1 MTSKERAALRAQ
13 ANSIKALFQV
23 GKDGITDAL
32 IKQTDDALEAR
43 ELIKLKVLLE
53 TVPEKPYDIADKLA
67 AATHAEVVSVV
78 GGSMVFYR
86 YNKKLHEKKKK

>member
-1 MTSKERAALRAQ
+1 MNLECKRKLPTLQE
-13 ANSIKALFQV
+13 IKAMYPIDEQLASQ
-23 GKDGITDAL
+23 KKA
-32 IKQTDDALEAR
+32 TDDALEAR

-53 TVPEKPYDIADKLA
+53 TAPEKPYDIADKLA

>member
-53 TVPEKPYDIADKLA
+53 TAPEKPYDIADKLA
-67 AATHAEVVSVV
+67 AETHAEVVSVV